1 MNHHRGHHASFGRGC
16 PYSYRAPWWNGRG
29 AHGGFRPHWA
39 SNNFGCGGNTAASA
53 SAENNNSTSNSN
65 SNSCPSSKCGGS
77 SQSRLLARF
86 VADVSISDGTFMEP
100 EQNFVKIWKMRN
112 EGITAWEEGT
122 RLAFV
127 GGDKLS
133 AIEFVSVP
141 AVNAGDEID
150 ISVDMVSPSRAGR
163 YIGYWRLSSPDG
175 TRFGQRVWVDV
186 VVSPSASTSPSAP
199 AVASPSPL
207 PTSVVQSNSVTAVV
221 PAKDVMEVETQP
233 KVAPAVVATPPAP
246 AEEEPVSTEV
256 QQLMDMGFTNKALNR
271 QLLEANR
278 NDIFKVVQILLNNLN

>member
-1 MNHHRGHHASFGRGC
+1 
-16 PYSYRAPWWNGRG
+16 
-29 AHGGFRPHWA
+29 
-39 SNNFGCGGNTAASA
+39 
-53 SAENNNSTSNSN
+53 
-65 SNSCPSSKCGGS
+65 
-77 SQSRLLARF
+77 

-100 EQNFVKIWKMRN
+100 EQSFVKIWKMRN
-112 EGITAWEEGT
+112 EGTKAWEEGT

-133 AIEFVSVP
+133 AIEYVSVP

-186 VVSPSASTSPSAP
+186 VVSPSASTSASAP
-199 AVASPSPL
+199 AAASPSSL
-207 PTSVVQSNSVTAVV
+207 PTVVQSNSVAPV
-221 PAKDVMEVETQP
+221 PAKDVMEVESQP
-233 KVAPAVVATPPAP
+233 KVAPVVIATP